1 MNKDVHLLRFV
12 ILTLTILFALSYNI
26 VVRVNSI
33 PLGSNSMELAR
44 ILGHELAGS
53 SKASPTGSSSPVLK
67 GILGH
72 NIHGMNKILYLL

>member
-1 MNKDVHLLRFV
+1 
-12 ILTLTILFALSYNI
+12 
-26 VVRVNSI
+26 
-33 PLGSNSMELAR
+33 MELAR